1 MFSTKNFITEKATD
15 IPKKCKRN
23 YNLKISNIIN
33 TCVKDYVFYVQAADG
48 SSTLGAIEAEY
59 NELISWL
66 LKKTQYLEHLQQTNS
81 LSMVYSVS
89 RYCSDIV
96 LSLKVCSLYNALLV
110 KSLYFEQ
117 ASGVNYSEIPIQCSQ
132 IY

>member
-1 MFSTKNFITEKATD
+1 MRRQPTFL
-15 IPKKCKRN
+15 KKCKQN

-33 TCVKDYVFYVQAADG
+33 ICISNYIFCVQAADG

-89 RYCSDIV
+89 RYCTDV
-96 LSLKVCSLYNALLV
+96 GLSVYIMFGGNE
-110 KSLYFEQ
+110 F
-117 ASGVNYSEIPIQCSQ
+117 IF
-132 IY
+132 

>member
-1 MFSTKNFITEKATD
+1 LFSTKEFQLRKLQASL
-15 IPKKCKRN
+15 KQFKQN

-33 TCVKDYVFYVQAADG
+33 ICISDCVLYVQAADG
-48 SSTLGAIEAEY
+48 SSTLGAVEAEY

-89 RYCSDIV
+89 RYCTDGLSDE
-96 LSLKVCSLYNALLV
+96 VCSA
-110 KSLYFEQ
+110 
-117 ASGVNYSEIPIQCSQ
+117 
-132 IY
+132 